1 MYSHLD
7 IRGQIA
13 ETVVYKLQ
21 LLGSTVE
28 VQPRQVKFYKTEN
41 GAIPF
46 AEWLD
51 SLDRQTRARIDAR
64 LAMVRE
70 TGNLGDC
77 DPVGSG
83 VFEMKDHYGAGYRI
97 YFGQI
102 GREIV
107 LLLCGGV
114 KKSQNKDIRKAK
126 DYWNNHLAMQKRKK
140 SKGLS

>member
-1 MYSHLD
+1 MYFPLD
-7 IRGQIA
+7 NRDLIA

-28 VQPRQVKFYKTEN
+28 VQPRQVKLYKTEN
-41 GAIPF
+41 GVIPF

-51 SLDRQTRARIDAR
+51 SLDRRDRVRIDAR

-107 LLLCGGV
+107 LLLCGGI
-114 KKSQNKDIRKAK
+114 KKNQNKDIRKAK
-126 DYWNNHLAMQKRKK
+126 DYWKNHLARYERK
-140 SKGLS
+140 